1 MTQDTYRFAYDEA
14 NAELREIVSQFDQLQ
29 ARKEQIE
36 QVVKVLKA
44 VMDDASHEI
53 EMSLPADPA
62 SFAEPVPFLVQP
74 VEPTQVVAHESYEL
88 TSEPEPA
95 YAGEQSA
102 DPFQRRI
109 DNALRHG
116 LGSRDSRVLPRALN
130 GLLSRA

>member
-1 MTQDTYRFAYDEA
+1 MTQETYRFAYDEA
-14 NAELREIVSQFDQLQ
+14 NAELREIVGQFEQLQ

-44 VMDDASHEI
+44 VMDDVSPEI
-53 EMSLPADPA
+53 EPLLT
-62 SFAEPVPFLVQP
+62 AEPTPFLVQAVQP
-74 VEPTQVVAHESYEL
+74 IEQSQLETHETYAAL
-88 TSEPEPA
+88 AIEPEPA

-116 LGSRDSRVLPRALN
+116 LGSRDSRVLPRAVN